1 VNIANAQMPISTK
14 RFELREEVKA
24 NARPATHQEPGWVLE
39 VEKAWELLFTK
50 ADTGLGFYSWW
61 NF

>member
-1 VNIANAQMPISTK
+1 MPISAK